1 MSGNKNIETQNFRIF
16 VGGLT
21 PTTTNQMLMSY
32 FSKFGNITSAEVVYD
47 ASESTY
53 YKNKLN

>member
-1 MSGNKNIETQNFRIF
+1 MSANKNIETQNFRIF

-32 FSKFGNITSAEVVYD
+32 FSKFGNIASAEVVYD
-47 ASESTY
+47 ASEGNY
-53 YKNKLN
+53 YKI